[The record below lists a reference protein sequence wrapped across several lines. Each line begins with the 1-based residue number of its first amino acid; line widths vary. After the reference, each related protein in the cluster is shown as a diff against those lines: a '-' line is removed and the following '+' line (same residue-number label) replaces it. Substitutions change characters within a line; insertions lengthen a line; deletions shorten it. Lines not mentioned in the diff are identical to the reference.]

1 MIALGIVFDIAVL
14 IAAVT
19 FAVLILGLLIRRQFK
34 SFDVR
39 MGNMGATLTG
49 IDTKVEAVN
58 TAVNNVPAGEPTLI
72 ARVQRLEAHHEKLEV
87 YLEQHQTWERAALQE
102 IADHVGV
109 KIPSGRK
116 AS

>member
-14 IAAVT
+14 VASVT

-39 MGNMGATLTG
+39 FGNMGATLSG
-49 IDTKVEAVN
+49 IEGKVEQVN
-58 TAVNNVPAGEPTLI
+58 TAVNNVPTGSPTLV
-72 ARVQRLEAHHEKLEV
+72 ARVIRLEEGHDQMISHLES
-87 YLEQHQTWERAALQE
+87 HQSWERQALKE

-109 KIPSGRK
+109 NLPAGKK
-116 AS
+116 TA